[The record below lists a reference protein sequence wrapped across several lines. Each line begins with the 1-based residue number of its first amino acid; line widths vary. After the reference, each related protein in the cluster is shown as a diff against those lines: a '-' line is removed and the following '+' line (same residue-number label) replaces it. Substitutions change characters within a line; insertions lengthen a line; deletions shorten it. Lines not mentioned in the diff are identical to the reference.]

1 MRLAVHHLAS
11 QGHHRIVHLP
21 GSPRPAAVARREAYL
36 ETMREL
42 GLEDLARVEPSI
54 ESLLATLEQ
63 GGPDAPTAVCCATD
77 RIAVDLIGELTDA
90 GVEVPGRLSVVGYD
104 NIDFA
109 ARVRPTLTSVDQPR
123 RDMGSL
129 ALRQLTDML
138 AGADARHE
146 IATPTLAIR
155 HSTAA
160 PEQ

>member
-1 MRLAVHHLAS
+1 
-11 QGHHRIVHLP
+11 
-21 GSPRPAAVARREAYL
+21 
-36 ETMREL
+36 
-42 GLEDLARVEPSI
+42 
-54 ESLLATLEQ
+54 
-63 GGPDAPTAVCCATD
+63 
-77 RIAVDLIGELTDA
+77 
-90 GVEVPGRLSVVGYD
+90 
-104 NIDFA
+104 
-109 ARVRPTLTSVDQPR
+109 VRPTLTSVDQPR